1 MLHLKEKVSL
11 MILIITDLNETDCL
25 FLMPQPHSVYIYLR
39 LIRESILFAF
49 HALAVNK
56 LRTFLSLLGIT
67 IGIFTIILVFTVVD
81 SLEKNVRKSV
91 ESLGDNVIYVQKWP
105 WAFGSDYPWWKYW
118 QRPLPDYKE
127 MVQLKE
133 RTSSAAAMNYQA
145 SLGGK
150 TVKHGSSSIENID
163 VVAVSHDY
171 DLIKSF
177 ELSNGRYFTEQES
190 AGGRPIAIIGSEVN
204 KNLFENTDPIGKEIL
219 TLGRKFTVIGVFKK
233 EGSSIMGS
241 SIDNTVL
248 IPVNFARNI
257 MNLKS
262 DRIQP
267 MIQVKGKPG
276 VTNAEL
282 TEELRGAM
290 RAIRRQ
296 RPAEEDN
303 FALNES
309 KLLSNQIGSLFD
321 VMGVAGWIIG
331 GFSILVGGFGIANIM
346 FVSVRERTNQIGI
359 QKSMGAKKYFI
370 LVQFLSE
377 AVTLCILGGAIGLL
391 MVFLLAKGAS
401 DMLDF
406 DLSLSFAN
414 IVKGLAI
421 SATIGIISGFIPAY
435 TASNLDPVEAIRANG

>member
-1 MLHLKEKVSL
+1 M
-11 MILIITDLNETDCL
+11 
-25 FLMPQPHSVYIYLR
+25 FIYLK
-39 LIRESILFAF
+39 LIKESILFAF
-49 HALAVNK
+49 HALSVNK

-81 SLEKNVRKSV
+81 SLEKNVRESV

-118 QRPLPDYKE
+118 QRPLPDFKE
-127 MVQLKE
+127 MEQLQE
-133 RTSSAAAMNYQA
+133 RTLSAAAMTYTA

-150 TVKHGSSSIENID
+150 TIKHGSSSIENID
-163 VVAVSHDY
+163 VVAVSHDF
-171 DLIKSF
+171 DQIKSF
-177 ELSNGRYFTEQES
+177 ELATGRYFTEQES

-204 KNLFENTDPIGKEIL
+204 ANLFENSDPIGKEVL
-219 TLGRKFTVIGVFKK
+219 ALGRKFIVIGVFAK

-241 SIDNTVL
+241 SLDNTLL

-267 MIQVKGKPG
+267 MIQVKGNPG

-282 TEELRGAM
+282 SEDLRGVM
-290 RAIRRQ
+290 RSVRRL
-296 RPAEEDN
+296 RPAEEDD

-321 VMGVAGWIIG
+321 VIGVAGWIIG

-359 QKSMGAKKYFI
+359 QKSLGAKKYFI

-377 AVTLCILGGAIGLL
+377 AVTLCIIGGAIGLL
-391 MVFLLAKGAS
+391 LVFLIAEGAS
-401 DMLDF
+401 SMLDF
-406 DLSLSFAN
+406 DLSLSFTN
-414 IVKGLAI
+414 IVRGFII
-421 SATIGIISGFIPAY
+421 SAIIGIISGFIPAY
-435 TASNLDPVEAIRANG
+435 TASKLDPVEAIRSNG